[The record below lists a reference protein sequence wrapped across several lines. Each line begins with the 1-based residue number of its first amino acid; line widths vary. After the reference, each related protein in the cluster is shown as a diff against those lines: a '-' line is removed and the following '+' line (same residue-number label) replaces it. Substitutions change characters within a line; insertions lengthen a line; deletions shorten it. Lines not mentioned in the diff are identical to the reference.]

1 MAAPR
6 RQRRLTLRG
15 TALAGLSE
23 GEATP
28 PPPYLTA
35 REEVPGDVSLTVPA
49 REGSFLTQ
57 RLGPAGGA
65 PAWLWMLG
73 AFAAIA
79 GVGWWQRRAIM
90 KGASMAFDY
99 AKSGAFKAVLSLKE
113 PDAVPYADLILAESQ
128 RADVGPFITVA
139 LGKRESNW
147 RRSLDAQM
155 TGDYTARV
163 GSWLKEAGVRT
174 VQDADS
180 LPSPW
185 RAPKDSDG
193 NTIPGPYAIP
203 EDGLGWGRGIMQI
216 DWPRVRAKGHDWRN
230 PQKNI
235 AEGLVVY
242 KEKLA
247 ELLAAPSGSWTISA
261 ALAKRLRIQ
270 PGTYP
275 AKAIPADLAPVAA
288 LAAYNAG
295 SAAIRRAYSAAGQ
308 AGIDLVTTG
317 GDYATATSQT
327 ITALT
332 QAFNQQTRQA

>member
-1 MAAPR
+1 MASR
-6 RQRRLTLRG
+6 SRQTRLRG
-15 TALAGLSE
+15 TALAGLTE

-28 PPPYLTA
+28 PPPYLTV
-35 REEVPGDVSLTVPA
+35 REESA
-49 REGSFLTQ
+49 SQGSFLTQ

-73 AFAAIA
+73 AFTAIA

-99 AKSGAFKAVLSLKE
+99 AKSGVFKAMLAVQE
-113 PDAVPYADLILAESQ
+113 PDAAPYSDAILAESQ

-139 LGKRESNW
+139 LGKRESDW
-147 RRSLDAQM
+147 GHSLDAQR

-163 GSWLKEAGVRT
+163 GAWLKAPGVR
-174 VQDADS
+174 VVDS
-180 LPSPW
+180 VSSPW
-185 RAPKDSDG
+185 RAPKDADG

-216 DWPRVRAKGHDWRN
+216 DWPRVRAKGHDWRDV
-230 PQKNI
+230 QANI
-235 AEGLVVY
+235 AEGLAVY

-247 ELLAAPSGSWTISA
+247 ELLASPSGSWTISA
-261 ALAKRLRIQ
+261 ALAKRLKVA
-270 PGTYP
+270 PGTYA

-308 AGIDLVTTG
+308 AGIDRVTTG
-317 GDYATATSQT
+317 GDYASATSQT
-327 ITALT
+327 IVALQ
-332 QAFNQQTRQA
+332 QAFNAQGGAAA